1 MNRFLIVFILVG
13 LSINMSA
20 QKFPE
25 LNGKTLEDQ
34 IVTLPI
40 DAEGKFTLVG
50 LSYNKKAEE
59 YLRSWYDPIFNKF
72 ILKRGMFDDM
82 YDVNIYFVPMFTGA
96 KKLSFEKAFKEV
108 KSKTEERLYSRVL
121 FYKGDIKI
129 YKESLDMTEKENAY
143 FFLLDPDGNIVASYK
158 GRFREKY
165 FEEIEEI
172 LDKAAE

>member
-59 YLRSWYDPIFNKF
+59 YLRSWYDPIFN
-72 ILKRGMFDDM
+72 L
-82 YDVNIYFVPMFTGA
+82 
-96 KKLSFEKAFKEV
+96 
-108 KSKTEERLYSRVL
+108 
-121 FYKGDIKI
+121 
-129 YKESLDMTEKENAY
+129 
-143 FFLLDPDGNIVASYK
+143 
-158 GRFREKY
+158 
-165 FEEIEEI
+165 
-172 LDKAAE
+172 